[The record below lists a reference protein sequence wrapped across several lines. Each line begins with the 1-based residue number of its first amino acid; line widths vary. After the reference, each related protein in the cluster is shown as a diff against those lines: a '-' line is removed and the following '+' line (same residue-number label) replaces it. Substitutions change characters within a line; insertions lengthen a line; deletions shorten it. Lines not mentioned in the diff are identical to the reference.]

1 MLRFI
6 LIFCV
11 ALLSWKSN
19 YAHKRYKGKA
29 VDLQIEKWDNSEM
42 AVGYSAFSIKDKF
55 VWCGSAIRSKEDGKY
70 YLFYSAMD
78 SGENCPPFIDS
89 WVLGSKIGVAVSD
102 SVHDGISYNH
112 QCRKIR
118 AVGDADP
125 SCDHADGETDIGV
138 WICTYQDKY
147 YGSDDQYQQQKQ

>member
-29 VDLQIEKWDNSEM
+29 VYLQIEKWDNSEM

-89 WVLGSKIGVAVSD
+89 WD
-102 SVHDGISYNH
+102 
-112 QCRKIR
+112 R
-118 AVGDADP
+118 AVWVLAMQGGNFLITPLSLKSSNAP
-125 SCDHADGETDIGV
+125 RVTRCSSLLTNI
-138 WICTYQDKY
+138 
-147 YGSDDQYQQQKQ
+147 

>member
-42 AVGYSAFSIKDKF
+42 AVGYSAFS
-55 VWCGSAIRSKEDGKY
+55 
-70 YLFYSAMD
+70 L
-78 SGENCPPFIDS
+78 ID
-89 WVLGSKIGVAVSD
+89 
-102 SVHDGISYNH
+102 
-112 QCRKIR
+112 
-118 AVGDADP
+118 
-125 SCDHADGETDIGV
+125 
-138 WICTYQDKY
+138 
-147 YGSDDQYQQQKQ
+147 

>member
-42 AVGYSAFSIKDKF
+42 AVGYMGHRTKRILRVGRK
-55 VWCGSAIRSKEDGKY
+55 R
-70 YLFYSAMD
+70 
-78 SGENCPPFIDS
+78 
-89 WVLGSKIGVAVSD
+89 
-102 SVHDGISYNH
+102 H
-112 QCRKIR
+112 Q
-118 AVGDADP
+118 
-125 SCDHADGETDIGV
+125 
-138 WICTYQDKY
+138 TY
-147 YGSDDQYQQQKQ
+147 